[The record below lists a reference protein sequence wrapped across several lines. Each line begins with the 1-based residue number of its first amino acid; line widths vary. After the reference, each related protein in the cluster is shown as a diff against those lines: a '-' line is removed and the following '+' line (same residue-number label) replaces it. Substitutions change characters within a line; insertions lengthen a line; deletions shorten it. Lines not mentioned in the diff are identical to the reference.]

1 MPGAYPVVPGW
12 DRAPHIHIDLTGRT
26 DRQTTQMWFPD
37 HPLNAQDRLFINYPL
52 AARKMLTC
60 KIEAPTGYM
69 EPDAKMALF
78 NAILPNG

>member
-1 MPGAYPVVPGW
+1 MVPGW

-37 HPLNAQDRLFINYPL
+37 HPLNAQDRLFINYPT

-60 KIEAPTGYM
+60 KIETQTGNM
-69 EPDAKMALF
+69 ESDAKIALF
-78 NAILPNG
+78 NVILPNG